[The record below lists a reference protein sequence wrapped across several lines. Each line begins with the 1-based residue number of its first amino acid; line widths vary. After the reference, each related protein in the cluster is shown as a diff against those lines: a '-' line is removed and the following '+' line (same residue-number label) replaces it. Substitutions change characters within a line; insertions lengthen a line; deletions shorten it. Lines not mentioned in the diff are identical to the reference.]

1 MNKGTKRAIQLSSQ
15 LISLALTLVILYK
28 GFQAFEK
35 AQQAAH
41 TISSWSADLHP
52 IQGCKQDEDQ
62 EVTLTELD
70 SGARELVLVF
80 RCRTD
85 DFQADSSLSELG
97 KQMLEMQEVQVK
109 TLSVT
114 LGEADSESGASGAF
128 WDAVIR
134 EVSAVEYIK
143 SRTACGYQGCVNWK
157 PPVIDRQNIENYLTE
172 KDPQPWHVQ
181 EALAYDQDLLFLRKG
196 RRYLI
201 LPKTQDSADMPDA
214 DLVQELFALSFPE
227 ASAG

>member
-1 MNKGTKRAIQLSSQ
+1 MSKGTKRAIQLGSQ

-28 GFQAFEK
+28 GFQAYEK
-35 AQQAAH
+35 AQRSTH
-41 TISSWSADLHP
+41 SISSWSADLHP
-52 IQGCKQDEDQ
+52 IPGCTQDEEQ

-70 SGARELVLVF
+70 SGVRELVLVF

-114 LGEADSESGASGAF
+114 LGEAASEAGASGAF

-134 EVSAVEYIK
+134 EVSASEYIK

-157 PPVIDRQNIENYLTE
+157 PPVIDRENIENYLTE
-172 KDPQPWHVQ
+172 EDLQPWQAQ
-181 EALAYDQDLLFLRKG
+181 EAFAYDQEMLFLRKG

-201 LPKTQDSADMPDA
+201 LPETRDA